1 MGPPQYS
8 DLTDDSLDALLGRQ
22 QTAVLALAYGDEPY
36 AIPVSYGYDG
46 VEQVFYFQLVV
57 EPDSEKRQFLGAAP
71 QARLVVTEHRDGVYR
86 SAIATGRLET
96 VFRDELSVEEI
107 HQYSDA
113 KRPLL
118 ELWGEDDD
126 IELYELDPETLTGR
140 EFTTPSEQT

>member
-8 DLTDDSLDALLGRQ
+8 DLAGDGLDALLGRQ
-22 QTAVLALAYGDEPY
+22 QTAVLSLAYDDEPY

-46 VEQVFYFQLVV
+46 VNQVFYIQLVV
-57 EPDSEKRQFLGAAP
+57 EADSEKRRFLGAAP
-71 QARLVVTEHRDGVYR
+71 QARLVVSEHRDGVYR
-86 SAIATGRLET
+86 SAIATGTLER

-107 HQYSDA
+107 YQYSGA

-140 EFTTPSEQT
+140 EFALPSETD